1 MATPA
6 PTTDQPRTI
15 GPVTTAAGGGA
26 ALSAVVAWLLQIT
39 LHVDVPV
46 EIQGALAVLFV
57 ILAGWLVR
65 PRASSSLLVN
75 GGRHEA

>member
-1 MATPA
+1 ME
-6 PTTDQPRTI
+6 TTPRTI

-26 ALSAVVAWLLQIT
+26 ALSAVVAWLLQVF

-46 EIQGALAVLFV
+46 EIQGALAILFV
-57 ILAGWLVR
+57 ILAGWLVKPR
-65 PRASSSLLVN
+65 PAVAVNLLT